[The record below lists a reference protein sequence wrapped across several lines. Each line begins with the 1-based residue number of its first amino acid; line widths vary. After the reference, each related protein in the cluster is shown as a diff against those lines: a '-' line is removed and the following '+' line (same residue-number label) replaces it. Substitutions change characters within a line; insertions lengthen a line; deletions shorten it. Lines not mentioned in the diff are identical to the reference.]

1 MKENKFV
8 RFITSKYLGLT
19 VQLIA
24 TAVFTYFIFVLNII
38 PLKHLIPITVI
49 LALLIINFN
58 FNKILYPYY
67 TCKNV
72 RLAYLHEKLVYQYPE
87 ILCIFSL

>member
-8 RFITSKYLGLT
+8 RFITSKYLVLT

-38 PLKHLIPITVI
+38 PLKHLIPDNSNFS
-49 LALLIINFN
+49 IINNNLF
-58 FNKILYPYY
+58 YY
-67 TCKNV
+67 NV
-72 RLAYLHEKLVYQYPE
+72 
-87 ILCIFSL
+87 

>member
-8 RFITSKYLGLT
+8 RFITSKYLVLI

-49 LALLIINFN
+49 LALLIIIF
-58 FNKILYPYY
+58 FIMMLHGTKSKNKGYVAKEVL
-67 TCKNV
+67 
-72 RLAYLHEKLVYQYPE
+72 
-87 ILCIFSL
+87 

>member
-8 RFITSKYLGLT
+8 RFITSKYLVLT

-49 LALLIINFN
+49 LALII
-58 FNKILYPYY
+58 I
-67 TCKNV
+67 
-72 RLAYLHEKLVYQYPE
+72 
-87 ILCIFSL
+87 IF